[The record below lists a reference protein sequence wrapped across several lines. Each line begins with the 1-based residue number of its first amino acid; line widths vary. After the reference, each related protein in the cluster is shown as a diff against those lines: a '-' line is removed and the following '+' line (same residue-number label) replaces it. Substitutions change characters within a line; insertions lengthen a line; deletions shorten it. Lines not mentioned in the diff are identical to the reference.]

1 MGWQMRKI
9 LIATG
14 ALLALL
20 APAVADAPV
29 RKSTAGTELALF
41 QPRSIF
47 KSGLPRAHTIALTFD
62 DGPNAHTAEVLDA
75 LKEMNVKA
83 TFFIVGRQAHKNP
96 KLLARIAAE
105 GHLLANH
112 SADHAL
118 LSASYDAAPE
128 RLLTELRDVDQQIQ
142 PLMRRGDKLYFRA
155 PYGAWKSA
163 HADILNSDARLRNYV
178 GPIYWDVGGDISMS
192 RDGYV
197 MAAADWDCWH
207 IRWSAQTC
215 AKGYLREVRRKD
227 GGVVL
232 MHCIHV
238 NSAAL
243 VRAVVPALLEE
254 GYNFVR
260 LDQMPEYRQYET
272 PGAENGIASVDGL
285 SRLAR
290 VAVK

>member
-1 MGWQMRKI
+1 MRKM
-9 LIATG
+9 LIVTG
-14 ALLALL
+14 ALLGLL
-20 APAVADAPV
+20 APALAGSSPRDAAP
-29 RKSTAGTELALF
+29 KTELVLF
-41 QPRSIF
+41 QQKTIF

-83 TFFIVGRQAHKNP
+83 TFFIVGKQAHRNP

-112 SADHAL
+112 SADHEL
-118 LSASYDAAPE
+118 LGARYDAAPE
-128 RLLTELRDVDQQIQ
+128 RLLAELRDVDMQIQ
-142 PLMRRGDKLYFRA
+142 PLMKRGDKLYFRA

-163 HADILNSDARLRNYV
+163 HADILNADPRLRNYV
-178 GPIYWDVGGDISMS
+178 GPVYWDVGGDISM

-197 MAAADWDCWH
+197 MSAADWDCWH
-207 IRWSAQTC
+207 IHWGAQTC
-215 AKGYLREVRRKD
+215 AKGYLREIRRKD

-232 MHCIHV
+232 MHCIHI

-243 VRAVVPALLEE
+243 VRAVVPALIEE

-272 PGAENGIASVDGL
+272 PGAENGIARAGNL

>member
-1 MGWQMRKI
+1 MRKT
-9 LIATG
+9 LIAMG
-14 ALLALL
+14 ALLGLL
-20 APAVADAPV
+20 VPAVAGSAPPV
-29 RKSTAGTELALF
+29 SGAKTELALF
-41 QPRSIF
+41 QQRTIF

-83 TFFIVGRQAHKNP
+83 TFFIVGKQAHKNP

-112 SADHAL
+112 SADHEFL
-118 LSASYDAAPE
+118 GTRYDAAPE
-128 RLLTELRDVDQQIQ
+128 RLLAELRDVDQQIQ
-142 PLMRRGDKLYFRA
+142 PLMKRGDKLYFRA

-163 HADILNSDARLRNYV
+163 HADILNADPRLRNYV
-178 GPIYWDVGGDISMS
+178 GPVYWDVGGDIAM
-192 RDGYV
+192 RGGYV
-197 MAAADWDCWH
+197 MSAADWDCWH
-207 IRWSAQTC
+207 IHWGAQTC
-215 AKGYLREVRRKD
+215 AKGYLREIRRKD

-243 VRAVVPALLEE
+243 VRAVVPALIEE

-272 PGAENGIASVDGL
+272 PGAESGIARATDP
-285 SRLAR
+285 SRFAR